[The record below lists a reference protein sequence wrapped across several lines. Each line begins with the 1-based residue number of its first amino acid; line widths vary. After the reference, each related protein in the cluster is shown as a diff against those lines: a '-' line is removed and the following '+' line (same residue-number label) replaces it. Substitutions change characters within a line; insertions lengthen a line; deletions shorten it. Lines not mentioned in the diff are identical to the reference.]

1 MDGIYTELRYLFE
14 SEYPGVNMFSA
25 KLGAPEHAPVEAV
38 GYTVIEEDDN
48 EATTAEIMAVEQMS

>member
-25 KLGAPEHAPVEAV
+25 KLGAPEHALVEAV
-38 GYTVIEEDDN
+38 GYTVIEEDDDDAN
-48 EATTAEIMAVEQMS
+48 TAQIMAVEQMS

>member
-25 KLGAPEHAPVEAV
+25 KLGAPEHALVEAA
-38 GYTVIEEDDN
+38 GGTVIEDDN
-48 EATTAEIMAVEQMS
+48 EPTAEIMAVERMS

>member
-25 KLGAPEHAPVEAV
+25 KLGAPEHALVEAA
-38 GYTVIEEDDN
+38 GGTVIEEDD
-48 EATTAEIMAVEQMS
+48 ETTAEIMAVEQMS

>member
-38 GYTVIEEDDN
+38 GYTVIEEDD
-48 EATTAEIMAVEQMS
+48 ETTAEIVAVKQMS

>member
-25 KLGAPEHAPVEAV
+25 KLGAPEHALV
-38 GYTVIEEDDN
+38 GAAGGTVIEDDN
-48 EATTAEIMAVEQMS
+48 EPTAEIMAVERIS